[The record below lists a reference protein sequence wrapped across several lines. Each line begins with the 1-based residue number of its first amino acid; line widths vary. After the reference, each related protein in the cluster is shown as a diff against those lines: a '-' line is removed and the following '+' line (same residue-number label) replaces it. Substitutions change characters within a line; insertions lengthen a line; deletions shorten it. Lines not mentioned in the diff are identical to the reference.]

1 MFLYNIGIKLYY
13 FAVWLVSFFNTKA
26 GLWINGRRQQ
36 KIAPFN
42 SSIWFH
48 FASLGEFE
56 QGRPILE
63 AVRQQYP
70 GKSIVV
76 TFFSPS
82 GYEIRKN
89 TPLANAVYYLPLDT
103 KNNARDFI
111 DTIKPDMV
119 VFTKYEYW
127 YHYFKELNRRSIP
140 LYIVSGIFRPG
151 QVFFRWYGGLHRKML
166 SFVTHFFLQDE
177 SSKQLLSEVGI
188 NNVTVSGDTRFDRV
202 WANAQNPK
210 EIAGVSEFKNGKKL
224 FIAGS
229 TWPEDE
235 KLLATLPALYPDW
248 KFIFAP
254 HEIGEEKVNNLI
266 GLLPPGSTVKYSQ
279 LGDNSKFKIQNRA
292 ALLNTTE
299 EEQLVKN
306 SKEVSDLPLPRTPHP
321 APEYPPVLI
330 IDNIGMLSS
339 LYAYGDIAYIGG
351 GFGVGI
357 HNTLEAAA
365 FGLPVI
371 FGPNYLKF
379 NEARELIALK
389 AGFSISDEAQIK
401 GIVDTLISDEAFY
414 STTSRKIYNYV
425 QEHTGATE
433 MIMSHIDVQM

>member
-13 FAVWLVSFFNTKA
+13 FTVWFASFFNTKA
-26 GLWINGRRQQ
+26 NLWINGRRQQ
-36 KIAPFN
+36 KIQPLN
-42 SSIWFH
+42 GSIWFH

-63 AVRQQYP
+63 AMREQYP

-103 KNNARDFI
+103 KKNARHFI
-111 DTIKPDMV
+111 DTIKPAMAI
-119 VFTKYEYW
+119 FTKYEYW
-127 YHYFKELNRRSIP
+127 YHYFKELNRQNIP

-151 QVFFRWYGGLHRKML
+151 QVFFKWYGGLHRKML

-177 SSKQLLSEVGI
+177 SSKQLLNNIGI
-188 NNVTVSGDTRFDRV
+188 TNVTVSGDTRFDRV

-210 EIAGVSEFKNGKKL
+210 EIAGISEFKNGQKL

-235 KLLATLPALYPDW
+235 KLLATLPVLYPDW

-254 HEIGEEKVNNLI
+254 HEIGEEKINNLMN
-266 GLLPPGSTVKYSQ
+266 LLPKGSAIRYSQ
-279 LGDNSKFKIQNRA
+279 LKDTQSNLKSQISNLKS
-292 ALLNTTE
+292 
-299 EEQLVKN
+299 LV
-306 SKEVSDLPLPRTPHP
+306 
-321 APEYPPVLI
+321 

-351 GFGVGI
+351 GFGAGI

-371 FGPNYLKF
+371 FGPHYLKF

-389 AGFSISDEAQIK
+389 AGFSISDETQLK
-401 GIVDTLISDEAFY
+401 GIVDTLITDEAFY
-414 STTSRKIYNYV
+414 STTSKKIYSYV
-425 QEHTGATE
+425 QEHTGATQ
-433 MIMSHIDVQM
+433 MIMSPLTPKGGTF

>member
-13 FAVWLVSFFNTKA
+13 FAVWLVSVFNTKA
-26 GLWINGRRQQ
+26 GLWINGRREQ
-36 KIAPFN
+36 KIVPLN

-63 AVRQQYP
+63 AVREQYP

-103 KNNARDFI
+103 PKNARDFI
-111 DTIKPDMV
+111 DAIKPDMA

-127 YHYFKELNRRSIP
+127 YHYFNELHKRNIP

-151 QVFFRWYGGLHRKML
+151 QVFFKWYGGLHRKML

-177 SSKQLLSEVGI
+177 SSKQLLNKLGLTNI
-188 NNVTVSGDTRFDRV
+188 TVSGDTRFDRV
-202 WANAQNPK
+202 WANAQKPK
-210 EIAGVSEFKNGKKL
+210 EIAGISEFKNGQKL

-254 HEIGEEKVNNLI
+254 HEIGEEKINNLI
-266 GLLPPGSTVKYSQ
+266 NLLPSDSVVKYSELKDVQ
-279 LGDNSKFKIQNRA
+279 SNLTSNISH
-292 ALLNTTE
+292 LTS
-299 EEQLVKN
+299 LV
-306 SKEVSDLPLPRTPHP
+306 
-321 APEYPPVLI
+321 

-351 GFGVGI
+351 GFGAGI

-371 FGPNYLKF
+371 FGPEYLKF

-389 AGFSISDEAQIK
+389 AGFSIGNETQLK
-401 GIVDTLISDEAFY
+401 GIVDTLIADEAFY
-414 STTSRKIYNYV
+414 STTSKKIYNYV
-425 QEHTGATE
+425 QEHTGATK
-433 MIMSHIDVQM
+433 MIMEYIDEEMCGL

>member
-13 FAVWLVSFFNTKA
+13 FAIWLASFFNAKA

-36 KIAPFN
+36 KLGRFN

-63 AVRQQYP
+63 AMREQYP

-103 KNNARDFI
+103 TDNARDFI
-111 DTIKPDMV
+111 AAIKPDIAI
-119 VFTKYEYW
+119 FTKYEYW
-127 YHYFKELNRRSIP
+127 YHYFKELNRQHIP

-151 QVFFRWYGGLHRKML
+151 QVFFKWYGGLHRKML

-177 SSKQLLSEVGI
+177 SSKQLLNELGLTNI
-188 NNVTVSGDTRFDRV
+188 TVSGDTRFDRV
-202 WANAQNPK
+202 WANAQSPK
-210 EIAGVSEFKNGKKL
+210 EIAGISEFKNAQKL

-235 KLLATLPALYPDW
+235 KLLATLPILYPDW

-254 HEIGEEKVNNLI
+254 HEVGAEKINNLI
-266 GLLPPGSTVKYSQ
+266 NLLPKDSTVRYSQ
-279 LGDNSKFKIQNRA
+279 LKNIQSN
-292 ALLNTTE
+292 LT
-299 EEQLVKN
+299 
-306 SKEVSDLPLPRTPHP
+306 SDISHLTS
-321 APEYPPVLI
+321 LI

-351 GFGVGI
+351 GFGAGI

-371 FGPNYLKF
+371 FGPHYLKF

-389 AGFSISDEAQIK
+389 AGFSISDETQLK
-401 GIVDTLISDEAFY
+401 GIVDTLITDEAFY
-414 STTSRKIYNYV
+414 STTRKKIYNYV
-425 QEHTGATE
+425 QEHTGATK
-433 MIMSHIDVQM
+433 MIMEHIDVQMCGL